1 MPKKASVTK
10 EMIISVATDIVQNG
24 EGLNVRAI
32 ANKLGCSIQPIFY
45 NFATMEE
52 LKKEVDARMVKIYD
66 EYVENCVKTS
76 KFPPYKAIG
85 MAYIGFARDYA
96 EFFKQMF
103 MDENGNKIISS
114 DNATFVSAVESVC
127 KIFGCDKQTAMRFH
141 LEMWV
146 FVHGFATMVAT
157 KYIEWDEESVSDMV
171 SDVFEGVKLRLNL
184 KPKTV

>member
-1 MPKKASVTK
+1 MK
-10 EMIISVATDIVQNG
+10 N
-24 EGLNVRAI
+24 
-32 ANKLGCSIQPIFY
+32 
-45 NFATMEE
+45 
-52 LKKEVDARMVKIYD
+52 
-66 EYVENCVKTS
+66 S
-76 KFPPYKAIG
+76 KYPPYKAIG
-85 MAYIGFARDYA
+85 MAYIGFARDYP

-114 DNATFVSAVESVC
+114 DNATFLSAIESVC

-171 SDVFEGVKLRLNL
+171 TDVFEGVKLRLNL
-184 KPKTV
+184 KPKTA

>member
-10 EMIISVATDIVQNG
+10 DMIISVATDIVQKG
-24 EGLNVRAI
+24 ESLNVRAV

-45 NFATMEE
+45 NFATM
-52 LKKEVDARMVKIYD
+52 MVKIYD
-66 EYVENCVKTS
+66 EYVENCVKNS
-76 KFPPYKAIG
+76 KYPPYKAIG
-85 MAYIGFARDYA
+85 MAYIGFARDYP

-114 DNATFVSAVESVC
+114 DNATFLSAIESVC

-171 SDVFEGVKLRLNL
+171 TDVFEGVKLRLNL
-184 KPKTV
+184 KPKTA